1 MKKVMGLLGF
11 LVLVSPSV
19 WADAAPAAASDFGSP
34 AMSQGILLAAF
45 GVIFYFFFI
54 RPQSKRAKEHQQ
66 LLSNLAKGDE
76 VVTTGGLLGKITRI
90 TDNFFMIMIAEGV
103 EVSVQKNAIALT
115 VPKNTM
121 KDALKANT

>member
-11 LVLVSPSV
+11 VVLVSAPV
-19 WADAAPAAASDFGSP
+19 WADAAPAAASDLGSP

-121 KDALKANT
+121 KDAAKANT